1 MEVHVPS
8 GCKAQIDYMLVN
20 RKWRNS
26 VKDCQAYDSFSI
38 VYSDHKLIVST
49 KLCLSLRANGKPT
62 AKRTN
67 FDLREAYNVEVKD
80 CFETVYEL
88 EEKHTLNDL
97 YTPDVVVMANRRK
110 WERLLK
116 SVQVRPK

>member
-1 MEVHVPS
+1 M
-8 GCKAQIDYMLVN
+8 
-20 RKWRNS
+20 
-26 VKDCQAYDSFSI
+26 
-38 VYSDHKLIVST
+38 
-49 KLCLSLRANGKPT
+49 
-62 AKRTN
+62 
-67 FDLREAYNVEVKD
+67 EVKD

-116 SVQVRPK
+116 SVQVPPKLIDRWKYGFSTGEK